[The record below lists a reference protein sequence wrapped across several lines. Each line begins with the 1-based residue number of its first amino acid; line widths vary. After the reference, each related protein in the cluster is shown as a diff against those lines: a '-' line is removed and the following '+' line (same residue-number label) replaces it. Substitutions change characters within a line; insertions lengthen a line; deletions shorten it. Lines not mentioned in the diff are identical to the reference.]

1 MVCVIGLPQDLLLGK
16 GEAGTGRERN
26 ALRWRDRVAD
36 AGAIVVGCGPTCSDR
51 SFDMLDQPAASHH
64 IRLHDG
70 PRLDFQD
77 HLADLEA
84 KGLLVRIDRAI
95 NKDTELHP
103 LVRWQFLGG
112 VPEDKRRA
120 FLFTHV
126 TDSKGRRYDIPVV
139 VGALAASPEIY
150 ALGMGQPVAE
160 IGEAWMRAIEN
171 PIAPVAVKS
180 PRCQEVVLRGDDL
193 KAGSGGNELGGLAR
207 LPVPVS
213 TPGFDSA
220 PYLTATLC
228 VTRDPDTGIQNM
240 GTYRAALKAADRLV
254 VRMVA
259 REASGAGGYLHWL
272 KYRKRREVM
281 PIAIVIGC
289 APVVMFTGPQKLATD
304 MDELGVAGALAGC
317 PIETA
322 KAAPVNP
329 YVPATAVTVIER
341 RIDPDTLQ
349 P

>member
-1 MVCVIGLPQDLLLGK
+1 
-16 GEAGTGRERN
+16 
-26 ALRWRDRVAD
+26 
-36 AGAIVVGCGPTCSDR
+36 
-51 SFDMLDQPAASHH
+51 MLDQPGKTRGSPQQGNGRA
-64 IRLHDG
+64 
-70 PRLDFQD
+70 RLDFQA

-84 KGLLVRIDRAI
+84 RGLLVRIDRAI

-126 TDSKGRRYDIPVV
+126 TDAKGRRYDIPVV

-150 ALGMGQPVAE
+150 AIGMGQPVDA
-160 IGEAWMRAIEN
+160 IGEAWMRAIAD
-171 PIAPVAVKS
+171 PIAPVAVS
-180 PRCQEVVLRGDDL
+180 APRCQEVVLRGDDL
-193 KAGSGGNELGGLAR
+193 KAPGGLAS
-207 LPVPVS
+207 LPVPIS

-240 GTYRAALKAADRLV
+240 GTYRAALKASDRLV

-272 KYRKRREVM
+272 KYRERREPM
-281 PIAIVIGC
+281 PI
-289 APVVMFTGPQKLATD
+289 
-304 MDELGVAGALAGC
+304 
-317 PIETA
+317 
-322 KAAPVNP
+322 
-329 YVPATAVTVIER
+329 
-341 RIDPDTLQ
+341 
-349 P
+349 